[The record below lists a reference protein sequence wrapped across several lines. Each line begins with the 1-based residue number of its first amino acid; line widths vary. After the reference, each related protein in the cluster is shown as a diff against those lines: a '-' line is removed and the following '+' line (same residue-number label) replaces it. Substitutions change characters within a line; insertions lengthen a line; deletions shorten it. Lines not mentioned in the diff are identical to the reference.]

1 MRPLKEAPC
10 LEHARCSDI
19 FVAKS
24 SLNAPGC
31 LEYMYQAVSTQLVF
45 VLCLPCHCRAV
56 VAYSGN
62 SLTFHSGSSRLHQA
76 RLLGLTS
83 RKRGRV
89 GYDHPV
95 IGSTADTKLLLQQW
109 GCTARTLRI
118 VRWRKRAHCSRVAYP
133 GDHGETRAWY
143 RKGLGG
149 LGILDNACAL
159 GASGHSHW
167 GDTQTKGVRLDRA
180 HWNKPSILR
189 WRMGNMHIWAY
200 EKSELFYSS
209 NLCLSD
215 SQCIN

>member
-1 MRPLKEAPC
+1 MPGVQIIRGQIKLKC
-10 LEHARCSDI
+10 TRLLEC
-19 FVAKS
+19 
-24 SLNAPGC
+24 
-31 LEYMYQAVSTQLVF
+31 MYQAAYSQLLF

-83 RKRGRV
+83 RKRGRI

-109 GCTARTLRI
+109 GCTARTVLVLH
-118 VRWRKRAHCSRVAYP
+118 VRWRKCANCSTCSRVAYP
-133 GDHGETRAWY
+133 GYHTRETRAWY

-159 GASGHSHW
+159 RASGHSHW

-180 HWNKPSILR
+180 FWNKPSILR
-189 WRMGNMHIWAY
+189 WRMGYMHIWAY